1 MNGKKTEIGKIVMGP
16 KHKPAERT
24 AIYEPTTQDLLTDEK
39 NILDA
44 TLKYNVGVLTKNKV
58 QPQDLEETKNKQEL
72 HNQIMTSD
80 DKRHTEPL
88 KDKTNR
94 NVSAHLKKRIKG
106 CSGT

>member
-1 MNGKKTEIGKIVMGP
+1 MGP
-16 KHKPAERT
+16 KHKPADKK

-58 QPQDLEETKNKQEL
+58 QPQDLEATKNKQEL
-72 HNQIMTSD
+72 HDKIMTGEA
-80 DKRHTEPL
+80 KKHTEPL
-88 KDKTNR
+88 KDKTYR
-94 NVSAHLKKRIKG
+94 NVLAHLKKGIKG